1 MSALKHS
8 EGNSE
13 LWHQIFAV
21 GHPVLAKK
29 QARYGRLPGQPRCKL
44 CDAPMG
50 GLGGWL
56 VRLTGLHQSERN
68 KNFCNACDSF
78 MKAFPGG
85 AEVDMSMMMVDVRN
99 SVELSSRLSPS
110 EFARTVLAMRSAVSD
125 ALARTDGFVLEYQG
139 DSVFAVWPPGFV
151 GSDHARKA
159 LAATDLVLARLQQ
172 LPKAAPVGIGV
183 HTGRAYIGTAS
194 TNDGDML
201 SISAFGLDVNLLAR
215 VTHAAQQGEALATPE
230 VFRYAGRVP
239 GSLSTRT
246 LELKGITDRT
256 PVITIGP
263 LTAKPSQEAK
273 ATETDAG

>member
-1 MSALKHS
+1 MAELTQN

-13 LWHQIFAV
+13 LWHQIFAE

-29 QARYGRLPGQPRCKL
+29 QARYGKLPGHPRCKL

-50 GLGGWL
+50 GFGGWL

-68 KNFCNACDSF
+68 KNFCNACDGF

-85 AEVDMSMMMVDVRN
+85 AEVTMSMMMVDVRN

-110 EFARTVLAMRSAVSD
+110 DFAKTVLAMRSAVSS
-125 ALARTDGFVLEYQG
+125 ALAHTDGFLLEYQG

-159 LAATDLVLARLQQ
+159 LAAADLVLTELRQ
-172 LPKAAPVGIGV
+172 LPQAAPVGIGV
-183 HTGRAYIGTAS
+183 HTGKAYIGTAS
-194 TNDGDML
+194 TADGDML

-215 VTHAAQQGEALATPE
+215 VTHSAQGGEALVTPD
-230 VFRYAGRVP
+230 VLRAAGRDP
-239 GSLSTRT
+239 GSLATRT
-246 LELKGITDRT
+246 LDLKGISERT
-256 PVITIGP
+256 TVVVLG
-263 LTAKPSQEAK
+263 SVK
-273 ATETDAG
+273 ANAPEGAGAA